1 MSIKM
6 PCFQDLSFRCCH
18 ATGTMPVYPSGMMGY
33 IPNPSEAAV
42 SHDGMTGYRVQGN
55 PHVDDASSA
64 SFNSQISG
72 IFKVAGS
79 S

>member
-1 MSIKM
+1 
-6 PCFQDLSFRCCH
+6 
-18 ATGTMPVYPSGMMGY
+18 MMGC

-55 PHVDDASSA
+55 PYVDDASSA